1 MFNFGPP
8 RLGCFKVFA
17 KAFDGTCGFRIS
29 AWNWAN
35 KIMDPMKWRC
45 CFDNQMRFRFNF
57 QMSNKVAM
65 VVAKVNKW
73 NETPTEP
80 EQIKKTCHGSQPQK
94 TNKSIPFFCEQIGFE
109 GLLFITSNGWY
120 TANYCTLPLYHHE
133 LVDKSGVENI
143 KDIYSNQ
150 QSFIHM
156 FPYCHKPATD
166 NILFKNTVIYR
177 NQQSLT
183 ILVGVSGYPIF
194 SCKNKRAKKNTKYY
208 PISFSQYK
216 HGVLT

>member
-1 MFNFGPP
+1 MFNFVPP

-17 KAFDGTCGFRIS
+17 TAFDGTCGFRIS

-35 KIMDPMKWRC
+35 EIMDPMKLRC
-45 CFDNQMRFRFNF
+45 CFGNQMRFRFNF
-57 QMSNKVAM
+57 HMSNKVAI

-94 TNKSIPFFCEQIGFE
+94 TNKSIPLFWRTNWIWGFA
-109 GLLFITSNGWY
+109 LYYLQWLVHSL
-120 TANYCTLPLYHHE
+120 YCTLPLYHHE

-156 FPYCHKPATD
+156 LPYCHKPATD
-166 NILFKNTVIYR
+166 DILFKNTVIYR
-177 NQQSLT
+177 NQQSLN
-183 ILVGVSGYPIF
+183 ILVG
-194 SCKNKRAKKNTKYY
+194 
-208 PISFSQYK
+208 ISDILMQK
-216 HGVLT
+216 